1 MKKEDFK
8 IEVVPVPL
16 SDSFSLDPANGLSP
30 PLSKSNQYRK
40 IESSKSVNS
49 EDKYEARHMFYTKS
63 GRSIVAYERGNTPL
77 QAKKRLIR
85 LLL

>member
-1 MKKEDFK
+1 MKKEDLK

-30 PLSKSNQYRK
+30 PKSRSVQSWKNKQS
-40 IESSKSVNS
+40 ESVNS
-49 EDKYEARHMFYTKS
+49 KDQYEARHMFYTKS
-63 GRSIVAYERGNTPL
+63 GRTIVAFERGSSAL
-77 QAKKRLIR
+77 QAKKRLFR

>member
-1 MKKEDFK
+1 MKKEDLK

-30 PLSKSNQYRK
+30 PLSRSVQCRK
-40 IESSKSVNS
+40 IETSESGSSK
-49 EDKYEARHMFYTKS
+49 DQYEARHMFYTKS
-63 GRSIVAYERGNTPL
+63 GRTIVAYERGPNAL
-77 QAKKRLIR
+77 IAKKRLIR